1 MPAKLMLGHKVRRLR
16 RESGLSQAQM
26 AEQLAISPSY
36 LNLIE
41 HNQRPVTVALL
52 LKLAQNFGID
62 LQRFAEDDE
71 ARLLG
76 GLREVLT
83 DALFRE
89 SDLGRQDLREL
100 AAATPG
106 MAEAM
111 IALYGAYRQARLELE
126 ALAARG
132 ASPGPAPRA
141 LSAVETARDF
151 FQVELNH
158 FPEIEAAAEDLWQR
172 AALDGN
178 ALFPSLA
185 RYIDTAHGLRVQ
197 LMPGSVM
204 GAMIRRHDPHRK
216 RLLLSEMLPPSSRAF
231 QLACAIGFLDYQP
244 AIDTVLARVA
254 DEAARTLVRIG
265 LVNYFAGAVLLPYAR
280 FLETAQAERHDLAV
294 LGARFGASF
303 EQLCHRLTTLQRPSA
318 KGVPFFM
325 IRVDAAGNVSKRFSA
340 NSLHFARFGGA
351 CPIWNVHHAFQAPG
365 QILTQL
371 AEMPDGERYLSIA
384 RTVSKPWRAGPL
396 RAAQYSVALGCEAR
410 HAERLIYADALGL
423 GATETPDPIGITC
436 RACPR
441 EACAHRAFPAAH
453 QDIPRTDFIRTD
465 PLFAS
470 G

>member
-52 LKLAQNFGID
+52 LKLGQNFGID

-89 SDLGRQDLREL
+89 SDLGRQDLREI

-111 IALYGAYRQARLELE
+111 ITLYAAYRQARAELE
-126 ALAARG
+126 ALADSGTVA
-132 ASPGPAPRA
+132 APDHQSP
-141 LSAVETARDF
+141 VEAARDF
-151 FQVELNH
+151 FQAELNH

-172 AALDGN
+172 AALDQN
-178 ALFPSLA
+178 ALFASLA
-185 RYIDTAHGLRVQ
+185 RYIESTHALRVQ
-197 LMPGSVM
+197 LMPAAMM

-231 QLACAIGFLDYQP
+231 QLACAIAFLEYQP
-244 AIDTVLARVA
+244 AIDAALARA
-254 DEAARTLVRIG
+254 GGEEPTRRLVRIG
-265 LVNYFAGAVLLPYAR
+265 LVNYFAGAVLLPYLA
-280 FLETAQAERHDLAV
+280 FLEAAQQARHDLAL
-294 LGARFGASF
+294 LGARFGADF

-325 IRVDAAGNVSKRFSA
+325 IRLDAAGNVSKRFSA

-371 AEMPDGERYLSIA
+371 AEMPDGQRYLSIA
-384 RTVSKPWRAGPL
+384 RTVAKPWRAGSS

-410 HAERLIYADALGL
+410 HAERLVYADALRG
-423 GATETPDPIGITC
+423 GPQAAPDPIGITC

-441 EACAHRAFPAAH
+441 EACPHRALPAAH
-453 QDIPRTDFIRTD
+453 QEIPRTDYIRTD
-465 PLFAS
+465 PLFA

>member
-1 MPAKLMLGHKVRRLR
+1 
-16 RESGLSQAQM
+16 
-26 AEQLAISPSY
+26 
-36 LNLIE
+36 
-41 HNQRPVTVALL
+41 VTVALL

-111 IALYGAYRQARLELE
+111 IQLYGAYRQARLELE
-126 ALAARG
+126 ALADRG
-132 ASPGPAPRA
+132 SNPGPAPQH
-141 LSAVETARDF
+141 LSPVEAARDF
-151 FQVELNH
+151 FQAELNH
-158 FPEIEAAAEDLWQR
+158 FPEIEAAAEDLWRR
-172 AALDGN
+172 AGLDAN
-178 ALFPSLA
+178 SLFASLA
-185 RYIDTAHGLRVQ
+185 RYIEANHGLRVQ
-197 LMPGSVM
+197 LMPAAVM
-204 GAMIRRHDPHRK
+204 GSMIRRHDPHRK
-216 RLLLSEMLPPSSRAF
+216 RLLLSEMLPPASRAF
-231 QLACAIGFLDYQP
+231 QLACAIAFLEYQP
-244 AIDTVLARVA
+244 AIDAVLARVV

-265 LVNYFAGAVLLPYAR
+265 LVNYFAGAVLLPYER
-280 FLETAQAERHDLAV
+280 FLETAQQERHDLSLLA
-294 LGARFGASF
+294 ARFGASF

-384 RTVSKPWRAGPL
+384 RTVSKPWRTGPL

-410 HAERLIYADALGL
+410 HAERLIYADGLGL
-423 GATETPDPIGITC
+423 GAAETPDPIGITC

-441 EACAHRAFPAAH
+441 ATCAHRAFPAAH
-453 QDIPRTDFIRTD
+453 QDIPRTDYIRTD
-465 PLFAS
+465 PLFA
-470 G
+470 GG

>member
-1 MPAKLMLGHKVRRLR
+1 MPAKLMLGPKVRRLR

-111 IALYGAYRQARLELE
+111 IQLYGAYRQARLELE
-126 ALAARG
+126 ALADRG
-132 ASPGPAPRA
+132 GNPGLAPA
-141 LSAVETARDF
+141 LSPVEAARDF
-151 FQVELNH
+151 FQAELNH
-158 FPEIEAAAEDLWQR
+158 FPEIEEAAEDLWRR
-172 AALDGN
+172 AGLDPHS
-178 ALFPSLA
+178 LFASLA
-185 RYIDTAHGLRVQ
+185 RYIEATHGLRVQ
-197 LMPGSVM
+197 LMPAAVM
-204 GAMIRRHDPHRK
+204 GSMIRRHDPHRK
-216 RLLLSEMLPPSSRAF
+216 RLLLSEMLSPASRAF
-231 QLACAIGFLDYQP
+231 QLACAVAFLEYQP
-244 AIDTVLARVA
+244 AIDAVLARVA
-254 DEAARTLVRIG
+254 EETARTLVRIG
-265 LVNYFAGAVLLPYAR
+265 LVNYFAGAVLLPYEK
-280 FLETAQAERHDLAV
+280 FLETAQQERHDLSLLA
-294 LGARFGASF
+294 ARFGASF

-396 RAAQYSVALGCEAR
+396 RAAQYSVGLGCEAR
-410 HAERLIYADALGL
+410 HAERLIYADGLGL
-423 GATETPDPIGITC
+423 GAAEMPDPIGITC

-441 EACAHRAFPAAH
+441 ETCAHRAFPAAH
-453 QDIPRTDFIRTD
+453 QDIPRTDYIRTD
-465 PLFAS
+465 PLFA
-470 G
+470 GG